1 MEPIPPRYS
10 LPPFSLSTFYQQEN
24 NGHALSVNVLSANA
38 FPANAIPYSDN
49 ERIRKRNR
57 TLSGHECI
65 PPAPNP
71 YAMLQLSSGYVLRF
85 REEDGPLLLPHWFES
100 NVWVRKIVSRVPR
113 KVKRRLAYL
122 ANILTEEEN
131 YDEDGNM
138 IYYHLRDQVYES
150 YLAETRL
157 RNAMRNVLLRWR
169 NYQMDKRGSEQVD
182 PITLCEP
189 DKPVV
194 LYDWSVKKK
203 FVFDAKSLA
212 THIETALL
220 YHESGFA
227 SPQQPRNPW
236 TNLDFSYR
244 QLFSIYEQL
253 NAHGELRWGLLTL
266 REHNFNKMSWE
277 RHYQTAI
284 TIKAIRSSI
293 LQLDTSY
300 AKELFEDFIITKI
313 EDISLVNPVVI
324 RAYHYA
330 ITHHPRHWYLEKWKA
345 VALAHF
351 EAQQLGLNRNHTI
364 NETCRELLRK
374 QYLFFKDLFPKGK
387 IDGVDQS

>member
-1 MEPIPPRYS
+1 MEPTPPRYS

-24 NGHALSVNVLSANA
+24 AGHSVDTLPIGALPIGAL
-38 FPANAIPYSDN
+38 PYSDD
-49 ERIRKRNR
+49 ECIRKRNR
-57 TLSGHECI
+57 TLSGHEYLF
-65 PPAPNP
+65 PAPNP
-71 YAMLQLSSGYVLRF
+71 YAMLQLTSGYTLRF
-85 REEDGPLLLPHWFES
+85 RDEDGPLLLPHWFES
-100 NVWVRKIVSRVPR
+100 NVWVRKIVSRIPR

-122 ANILTEEEN
+122 ANVLTEEEN

-138 IYYHLRDQVYES
+138 IYYHLRNQVYES
-150 YLAETRL
+150 YLVETRL

-182 PITLCEP
+182 PITLCKPE
-189 DKPVV
+189 KPVV

-203 FVFDAKSLA
+203 FVFDARSLA

-227 SPQQPRNPW
+227 LPQQPRNPW
-236 TNLDFSYR
+236 TNMDFSYR

-253 NAHGELRWGLLTL
+253 NTHGELRWGLLTL
-266 REHNFNKMSWE
+266 REHNFNKPSWE
-277 RHYQTAI
+277 RHYQTTI

-300 AKELFEDFIITKI
+300 AKELFEDFIITKM
-313 EDISLVNPVVI
+313 EDVSLVNPAII

-330 ITHHPRHWYLEKWKA
+330 ILHHPRHWYLEKWKA
-345 VALAHF
+345 IALMHF
-351 EAQQLGLNRNHTI
+351 EAQQLSLNRDLMI
-364 NETCRELLRK
+364 NEACRELLRK
-374 QYLFFKDLFPKGK
+374 QYFFFKDLFPKGK
-387 IDGVDQS
+387 IDGATA